1 MTDNICQF
9 CGEDYFCEPMHIEND
24 GFRISVI
31 MDTCCEASNAQWL
44 NSFNQERETYNGFSK
59 LIDWT
64 IAPLRAFYPTLT
76 AIYRSIKHG
85 DIWVFKPQIET
96 GVPQSEVKDFINK
109 HHRHLNASLGDKFRV
124 VIRNGVGNK
133 VIACAMMGRPVSRF
147 LDNGKTLEITRVA
160 VNNNLPRELTQ
171 NACSQIYAKC
181 CKWAKENGYDSV
193 ITYTMEHE
201 IGASLKSANFTHE
214 YTQPKSRRKSSWDS
228 PSRKRKDVTPNC
240 PKKRW
245 RRKLYEQ

>member
-147 LDNGKTLEITRVA
+147 LDNGKTLEICFSRSK
-160 VNNNLPRELTQ
+160 R
-171 NACSQIYAKC
+171 KC
-181 CKWAKENGYDSV
+181 TSTSCTCGNFNSIFYNYRHLY
-193 ITYTMEHE
+193 IHP
-201 IGASLKSANFTHE
+201 ILSA
-214 YTQPKSRRKSSWDS
+214 SSWTHLLLFWLIF
-228 PSRKRKDVTPNC
+228 RFCRTV
-240 PKKRW
+240 
-245 RRKLYEQ
+245 